1 MIIYLLYPFCRL
13 WYYYRGLKFNH
24 ALYRGKTFNRGSKF
38 IINESQ
44 NSLKAQSHLQ
54 HWLLIINTFGIKA
67 EIFIN
72 LSLLAIA
79 CYCLMWLLIWL
90 SLSSSE
96 KGFIKTLEPSRSH
109 QNNETAWNCDM
120 NSSKNF
126 GDSGQVNYPGH
137 ACSLNSGSLNIWNS
151 V

>member
-24 ALYRGKTFNRGSKF
+24 ALYRDKTFNRGSKF

-44 NSLKAQSHLQ
+44 NLLKAQTHLQ

-67 EIFIN
+67 QTFIN

-79 CYCLMWLLIWL
+79 WCDCWYDFQWVLAKMVAFKRLNPPGLTKILRHPETWSFWGLWTCKLPRTCLFAELWFAQYLKLCV
-90 SLSSSE
+90 
-96 KGFIKTLEPSRSH
+96 IKT
-109 QNNETAWNCDM
+109 
-120 NSSKNF
+120 
-126 GDSGQVNYPGH
+126 
-137 ACSLNSGSLNIWNS
+137 
-151 V
+151 